1 MVKIYIENPLQ
12 AKLYMK
18 NKAKLLDCFY
28 DHERDKIIYVFNK
41 IDTYPLYKKW
51 LNRELK

>member
-1 MVKIYIENPLQ
+1 MSSTVKIINPLQ

-18 NKAKLLDCFY
+18 HGLECKCYY
-28 DHERDKIIYVFNK
+28 DNDKIIYEFDK
-41 IDTYPLYKKW
+41 ELSRPLFTLW